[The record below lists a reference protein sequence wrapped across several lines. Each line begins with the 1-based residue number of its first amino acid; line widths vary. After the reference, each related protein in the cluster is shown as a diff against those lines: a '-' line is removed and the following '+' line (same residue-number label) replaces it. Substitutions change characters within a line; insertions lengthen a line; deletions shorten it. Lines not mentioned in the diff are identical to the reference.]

1 MEHKDTKSQS
11 FYCPRMIRKLN
22 DDDNDDDDLL
32 STEDTEDTEI
42 LTITM
47 TMTFYMKHLCRWHFC
62 VPSMPITAESK
73 LSLLIAI

>member
-1 MEHKDTKSQS
+1 
-11 FYCPRMIRKLN
+11 MIRKLN

-42 LTITM
+42 LTMTMTM
-47 TMTFYMKHLCRWHFC
+47 TMTFYMKHLCHGHLC
-62 VPSMPITAESK
+62 VPYKSITVESK

>member
-1 MEHKDTKSQS
+1 MEHKDT
-11 FYCPRMIRKLN
+11 
-22 DDDNDDDDLL
+22 
-32 STEDTEDTEI
+32 EI
-42 LTITM
+42 LTMTITM